1 MSDKEINLED
11 IIFSYTEEQESL
23 CVIAEK
29 YGTYVNKIRRLL
41 KKAGVTM
48 RTFSESQK
56 IALDSGRNE
65 HPTKGRKRTAEEKD
79 KISRA
84 VSDAWD
90 GFSDDKKELIREKA
104 VERWNQKTDQE
115 KEIMALAAKKGM
127 QKAAVVGSKMEH
139 FIQNDLEHRN
149 IPVIFHKKEL
159 VSNEN
164 LEVDIFVPSY
174 NTAIE
179 IDGPTHFL
187 PIFGQERLIKTQNS
201 DREKLGLLT
210 QNGYNILRLKCL
222 SKSVSVAKARKITD
236 AIVEFLNGLGDSSG
250 VYKEIEV

>member
-1 MSDKEINLED
+1 MSFSDDQIQK
-11 IIFSYTEEQESL
+11 IIFSYVEDQDSL
-23 CVIAEK
+23 SMIAER
-29 YGTYVNKIRRLL
+29 YGTYVNKVRRLL
-41 KKAGVTM
+41 KRSGVPI

-65 HPTKGRKRTAEEKD
+65 HPTKGRKRTPEEKE
-79 KISRA
+79 KISSA
-84 VSDAWD
+84 VSKAWD
-90 GFSDDKKELIREKA
+90 GFSDEKKELIREGA
-104 VERWNQKTDQE
+104 AERWHNKTDAE
-115 KEIMALAAKKGM
+115 REEMALAAKKGM
-127 QKAAVVGSKMEH
+127 QKAAVIGSKMEH
-139 FIQNDLEHRN
+139 FIQNDLERRK

-187 PIFGQERLIKTQNS
+187 PIFGEERLIKTQTS

-222 SKSVSVAKARKITD
+222 TKSVSVAKARKITD